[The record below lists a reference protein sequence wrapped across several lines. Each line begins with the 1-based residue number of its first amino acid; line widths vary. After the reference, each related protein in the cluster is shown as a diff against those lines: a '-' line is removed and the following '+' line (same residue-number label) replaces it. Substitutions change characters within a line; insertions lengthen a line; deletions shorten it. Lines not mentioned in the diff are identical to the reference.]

1 MSDDADPL
9 VAGAA
14 LQSLGTL
21 RPPGAYDRL
30 VAALHRPSFGNAVSS
45 GALRGLAAYGDR
57 RALPLVLVRTAY
69 GTAEQERDTAIV
81 TLAQLAKHLHE
92 SSAVLRPLLK
102 IIEHDP
108 LIGSRIAA
116 TTALGILG
124 DPRALPVLASVEQ
137 NDSQLLV
144 QIYAW
149 RASQTIRT

>member
-1 MSDDADPL
+1 
-9 VAGAA
+9 
-14 LQSLGTL
+14 
-21 RPPGAYDRL
+21 
-30 VAALHRPSFGNAVSS
+30 
-45 GALRGLAAYGDR
+45 
-57 RALPLVLVRTAY
+57 
-69 GTAEQERDTAIV
+69 V

-92 SSAVLRPLLK
+92 SSAVLPPLLE
-102 IIEHDP
+102 IVEHDP